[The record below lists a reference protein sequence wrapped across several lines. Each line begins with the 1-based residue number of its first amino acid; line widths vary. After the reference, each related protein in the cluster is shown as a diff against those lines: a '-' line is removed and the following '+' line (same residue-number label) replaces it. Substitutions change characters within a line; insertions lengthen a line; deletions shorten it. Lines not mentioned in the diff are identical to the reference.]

1 MLDKAL
7 TTIIGAAIAKNTD
20 RKRILALSVINHI
33 AHKHSQGIEQ
43 VKAIMAFAIATIMV
57 PTVQVLARFI
67 REALYRV
74 FWDNELLVPTLLAVI
89 TTVTM
94 GRSIA
99 HILQTRYVPKSQR
112 FKAWWHRSVTQ
123 MVGSGLN

>member
-7 TTIIGAAIAKNTD
+7 TTIIGAAIAKTTD

-67 REALYRV
+67 REALYWV
-74 FWDNELLVPTLLAVI
+74 FWDNELLVPTLLAVS

-99 HILQTRYVPKSQR
+99 HILQTR
-112 FKAWWHRSVTQ
+112 
-123 MVGSGLN
+123 

>member
-7 TTIIGAAIAKNTD
+7 TTIIGAAIAKTTD

-33 AHKHSQGIEQ
+33 VHKHSKGIEQ

-57 PTVQVLARFI
+57 PTVQVLATRFI
-67 REALYRV
+67 REALYWV
-74 FWDNELLVPTLLAVI
+74 FWDNELLVPTLLAVS

-99 HILQTRYVPKSQR
+99 HILQARYEIGRAHV
-112 FKAWWHRSVTQ
+112 
-123 MVGSGLN
+123 